1 MAHVKFALDMCLR
14 QYLGG
19 RLLVFEHPASASSWA
34 IAMTKHVMQVEG
46 VHTALFDFCQ
56 LGMETVNAAGEKQAA
71 KKRITVMTN
80 SANLAEV
87 LRQAQCKGLRKH
99 HRLVEW
105 RASA

>member
-34 IAMTKHVMQVEG
+34 IAMTKHVMQLEG

-87 LRQAQCKGLRKH
+87 LRQAQRKGLRKPQ
-99 HRLVEW
+99 RLVEW